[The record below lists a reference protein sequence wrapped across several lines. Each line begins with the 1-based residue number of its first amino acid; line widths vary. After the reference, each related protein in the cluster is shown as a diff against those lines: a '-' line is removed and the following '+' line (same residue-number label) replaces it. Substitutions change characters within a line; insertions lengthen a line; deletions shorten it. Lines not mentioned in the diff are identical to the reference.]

1 MADVT
6 RADERGQLVLIAG
19 FALAV
24 VLLTLVLL
32 LNSAIFVEHVA
43 TRSTSADTAEPIEFR
58 DRTITAT
65 ERTIAAVNEPPGT
78 NKSTATETF
87 ETLANRTYDR
97 YARKGAIANV
107 TYTLRDGTVVE
118 KANNS
123 TNTQDGSDSGD
134 KNWPLL
140 DGVIETRAYT
150 HNFTGLNET
159 TDPIGNATAIEV
171 NGRSFYVH
179 VEGSGGS
186 VRNLSAGDTVVATT
200 ESEGAC
206 SIELTTATV
215 TFDVTGKELRSG
227 SAQCSI
233 ETVADGE
240 SIQNVKITQGNLSNG
255 SYSLV
260 TRGGTIGSPDDTQ
273 RDGVYSVN
281 VSLRYVNQ
289 QVTVDTAERVAPGE
303 PHA

>member
-6 RADERGQLVLIAG
+6 RPDERGQLVLITG

-58 DRTITAT
+58 DRTITET

-78 NKSTATETF
+78 NESTATETF

-97 YARKGAIANV
+97 YARKGAIGNV
-107 TYTLRDGTVVE
+107 TYELTPGTVVE

-123 TNTQDGSDSGD
+123 TNTQDGSDGGGED
-134 KNWPLL
+134 WTLL
-140 DGVIETRAYT
+140 DGVTETRAYT
-150 HNFTGLNET
+150 HTFTSLNET
-159 TDPIGNATAIEV
+159 TDPIGNTTAIEV
-171 NGRSFYVH
+171 NDRTLYVH
-179 VEGSGGS
+179 VEGTGGS
-186 VRNLSAGDTVVATT
+186 VRNLSDGDTVVVTAETGD
-200 ESEGAC
+200 SC
-206 SIELTTATV
+206 SIELATDAV
-215 TFDVTGKELRSG
+215 TFDVTGEEIRSG
-227 SAQCSI
+227 SAHCSI
-233 ETVADGE
+233 ETVSDGE
-240 SIQNVKITQGNLSNG
+240 SIQNVNITQGDLSNG

-260 TRGGTIGSPDDTQ
+260 TRGGTIGSPGETQ
-273 RDGVYSVN
+273 RDGVYSAN